1 MAQYFTSAERE
12 QNKFV
17 YSGRKMFWDL
27 VSNMIARGYTSDVVI
42 DEIYTTYGQAL
53 AVSTILVKLR
63 GGKRRGGHLDS
74 RPKL

>member
-1 MAQYFTSAERE
+1 
-12 QNKFV
+12 
-17 YSGRKMFWDL
+17 MFWDL